1 MIKNIVVV
9 GSGYVGTSLA
19 LLLSQKKNV
28 TIVDTDK
35 NKLASIEKRKS
46 PIEDNLA
53 EKIIKKPNLRLTTCD
68 DLLQSI
74 SQKNNNIHLVIIAL
88 PTNYDSKTN
97 YFDTSIVEKAIEEI
111 VKFSNKI
118 LIVIKSTVPIGFT
131 EKMKKKYKT
140 KNIIFV
146 PEFLRE
152 GNSIYDNQFPSRI
165 VVGNKYKKGIE
176 ISDLFLEISKNDP
189 LINLMDSTEA
199 EAVKLFANTFLAT
212 RVTFFNELD
221 SFCIK
226 HGLNSRSV
234 IEGVSNDPRIGSG
247 YNNPS
252 FGYGGYCLPKDTK
265 QLLANFEGIPQGIFT
280 AVVEGN
286 KKRKE
291 FIAQQILDLDPDVV
305 GIYRLI
311 MKSGSDNFRESAIF
325 DVIKIIESH
334 KIKIILFEPLI
345 KSDNFKSWSVVSS
358 IKELNDKSDVIIANR
373 VNEDLSNV
381 DKPVYT
387 RDIFGE
393 N

>member
-1 MIKNIVVV
+1 M
-9 GSGYVGTSLA
+9 
-19 LLLSQKKNV
+19 LLSQKKNG

-152 GNSIYDNQFPSRI
+152 RNSIYDNQFPSRI
-165 VVGNKYKKGIE
+165 VVGNKCKKGIE